1 MIQEELSET
10 VIRGGIAIF
19 EYIYNAP
26 GITLG
31 EIRYNMFA
39 RKAAAGLIKLETLPP
54 TEGAVAQ
61 HSLHAYLQT
70 RDWMLLQSMPLN
82 PDEWMDCR
90 GSWL

>member
-26 GITLG
+26 GTTLG

-39 RKAAAGLIKLETLPP
+39 RKAAAGLIKPET
-54 TEGAVAQ
+54 T
-61 HSLHAYLQT
+61 SN
-70 RDWMLLQSMPLN
+70 R
-82 PDEWMDCR
+82 R
-90 GSWL
+90 GSCTAFSSCLSPNPGLDAAAKHAFEPR